1 LFSKIQTLF
10 IQQNAETTTLHRI
23 FWVYAALV
31 LACVSGALYLEQ
43 PLLVVIPFGLLVV
56 FQTFIDYKKIFYLLL
71 ATLPVSM
78 EIHFSASLGTDLP
91 AEPLMV
97 GLMLVY
103 ITDIFSRPHNRW
115 SLQVFR
121 HPIILL
127 LLLHFVWAGASTIL
141 SESQGISIKWML
153 AKAWYLVTFV
163 LVAIECLREE
173 DDLKWFYYTF
183 TPVLLLTIV
192 WTHLRQLSMDFEI
205 ETVNDALKPFYRNH
219 VNYASHVALALP
231 FLWFARQWFPKTTT
245 GFLLYCTP
253 VVLGI
258 GAIALSFTRAA
269 FVALLLGVVMYWVFR
284 FKMIK
289 LVLVIA
295 SVIATIGIGY
305 LVYDNNYLKLAPEY
319 ETTVSHHEFG
329 DIVAATAAGKDVS
342 TMERVNRWVAGGRMI
357 ADHPVLGFGP
367 NTFFSFYKKY
377 SLASFRTYVSVNDEK
392 STVHCYYLLTFIEQG
407 FVGFLIFM
415 ALIYGVL
422 IQGQRIY
429 HETTNATRKNIVMAS
444 LLSFVIILAF
454 LLIND
459 MVETDKVGA
468 FFFLNMAIL
477 VNMDMKNRYE
487 NSPV

>member
-1 LFSKIQTLF
+1 MSAQ
-10 IQQNAETTTLHRI
+10 HRI
-23 FWVYAALV
+23 FWVYALLV
-31 LACVSGALYLEQ
+31 LACVGGAMYLEQ
-43 PLLVVIPFGLLVV
+43 PLMMVLPFGLLAV
-56 FQTFIDYKKIFYLLL
+56 FQTFVDYKKIFYLLL
-71 ATLPVSM
+71 ATLPISM

-103 ITDIFSRPHNRW
+103 FADIFSRPRNRW

-121 HPIILL
+121 HPILMLL
-127 LLLHFVWAGASTIL
+127 FLHLAWAGASTIL
-141 SESQGISIKWML
+141 SASQGISIKWML
-153 AKAWYLVTFV
+153 AKTWYIVTFV

-183 TPVLLLTIV
+183 TPVLLLTII
-192 WTHLRQLSMDFEI
+192 WTHARQLSMDFEI

-219 VNYASHVALALP
+219 VNYAAHVALAIP
-231 FLWFARQWFPKTTT
+231 FLWFARQWFFDTKK
-245 GFLLYCTP
+245 GFILYLIP
-253 VVLGI
+253 IILALGGI
-258 GAIALSFTRAA
+258 GLSFTRAA
-269 FVALLLGVVMYWVFR
+269 FVALLAGVAMYWVLR

-289 LVLVIA
+289 PLLVVLSFGTI
-295 SVIATIGIGY
+295 IGIGY

-342 TMERVNRWVAGGRMI
+342 TMERVNRWVAGGRMV
-357 ADHPVLGFGP
+357 AEHPIMGFGP
-367 NTFFSFYKKY
+367 NTFYSFYKKY

-392 STVHCYYLLTFIEQG
+392 STVHCYYLLTLIEQG
-407 FVGFLIFM
+407 FIGFFIFM
-415 ALIYGVL
+415 ALIYAVL

-444 LLSFVIILAF
+444 LISFTIILAF

-477 VNMDMKNRYE
+477 VNMDMKNKYE
-487 NSPV
+487 NSPL